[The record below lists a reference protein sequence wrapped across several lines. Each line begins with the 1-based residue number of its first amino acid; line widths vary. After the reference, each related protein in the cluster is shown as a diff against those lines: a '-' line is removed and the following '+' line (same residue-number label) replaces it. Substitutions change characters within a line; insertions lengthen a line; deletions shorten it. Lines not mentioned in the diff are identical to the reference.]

1 MTQEQINFRI
11 LHHEDIAITM
21 EAGVSLFFGLH
32 GQYTIATAHE
42 SCAIHASE
50 VYAVSPFT
58 LYRVLGGEDAG
69 LLQITLSP
77 EILQRAGWQEKQQIS
92 CYLTRD
98 SLKDALAQEVRRRCA
113 AVFRL
118 YFQQTNQ
125 PELMRQ
131 AVELAALLR
140 RDIAAVEA
148 AAAPAAS
155 RRGREN
161 RRSVFP
167 P

>member
-58 LYRVLGGEDAG
+58 LYRVPQR
-69 LLQITLSP
+69 LQ
-77 EILQRAGWQEKQQIS
+77 ER
-92 CYLTRD
+92 
-98 SLKDALAQEVRRRCA
+98 
-113 AVFRL
+113 
-118 YFQQTNQ
+118 
-125 PELMRQ
+125 
-131 AVELAALLR
+131 
-140 RDIAAVEA
+140 
-148 AAAPAAS
+148 
-155 RRGREN
+155 
-161 RRSVFP
+161 
-167 P
+167 